1 MQIVENTPNEE
12 IEDEEENNFVRENR
26 YADTHTY
33 VMNNEISVLIKILAE
48 KYDNNQ
54 NKSFITIESFAKV
67 VPDFDGY
74 SIPVQ
79 QWIHN
84 INENAEVRNK
94 IHKMLQNRKKRGSE
108 NVHEYIIQMRKIAA
122 LGQIED
128 KSIISYIVD
137 GLEVR
142 DDLKYPLYSTCT
154 FSRYELMLKVDK
166 NNAVN
171 KYKKKTKR
179 EKSSNNKV
187 AKNNNN
193 IAIIVDRMNIREQN
207 AKNRQNALSIVVL
220 VTFQNNVQ
228 V

>member
-1 MQIVENTPNEE
+1 MHFIDQTRLCVWVRLNAKNYKKSKEPLDQSYEIKRKSIKEDQEKVNEIAAIEWEDTEILRKMQIVENTPNEK

-33 VMNNEISVLIKILAE
+33 VMNNEMSVLIKILAE

-128 KSIISYIVD
+128 KSIIS
-137 GLEVR
+137 
-142 DDLKYPLYSTCT
+142 
-154 FSRYELMLKVDK
+154 
-166 NNAVN
+166 
-171 KYKKKTKR
+171 
-179 EKSSNNKV
+179 
-187 AKNNNN
+187 
-193 IAIIVDRMNIREQN
+193 
-207 AKNRQNALSIVVL
+207 
-220 VTFQNNVQ
+220 
-228 V
+228 